1 MKLVT
6 SPLDASESEG
16 SSLFLQFIA
25 SFSVRLLL
33 LSIVSSGI
41 FSPSQLISHARIP
54 EHRFICILH

>member
-25 SFSVRLLL
+25 SFSARLLL

-41 FSPSQLISHARIP
+41 FSPSQLIFHARIL
-54 EHRFICILH
+54 ERRFICILH

>member
-6 SPLDASESEG
+6 SLLDASESEG

-25 SFSVRLLL
+25 SFSARLLL

-41 FSPSQLISHARIP
+41 FSPSQLIFHARIL
-54 EHRFICILH
+54 ERQFICILH